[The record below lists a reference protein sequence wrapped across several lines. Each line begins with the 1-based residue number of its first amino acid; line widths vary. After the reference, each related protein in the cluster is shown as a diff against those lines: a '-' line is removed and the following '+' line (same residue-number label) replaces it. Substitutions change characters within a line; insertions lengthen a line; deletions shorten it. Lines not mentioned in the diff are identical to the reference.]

1 MDRPEQTV
9 IVAGADRD
17 FFWIHP
23 ILTLDSPAMT
33 QPFVDRFR
41 LDIDALRKAEEGAD
55 PGILDGSRISD
66 ALEDQVAEVVSALN
80 ERGPAPT
87 LAVVRIGDDPASEIY
102 VKHKTKACRR
112 LGIESRHVHRSADIS
127 ESDLLGL
134 LDELST
140 DEEVDGLLLQLPLPD
155 HVDPYRCI
163 EHIAPTKDVDGF
175 HPQNLGCLMAGKGH
189 LEACT
194 PRGVMTLLRAT
205 GVDIKGKNAVVVGR
219 SRTVGRPMAQML
231 VRADATV
238 TVCHRHT
245 KDLAAEVGRSD
256 IVVVAT
262 GVPELVSGEWI
273 KEGSIVV
280 DVGISRE
287 DSGSLVGDVEFEPA
301 RERAQLITPVPGGVG
316 PMTVATLME
325 NTTRAALIRRGL
337 CWDGTRL
344 VTPEEVDDG
353 ACAEYRA

>member
-1 MDRPEQTV
+1 
-9 IVAGADRD
+9 
-17 FFWIHP
+17 
-23 ILTLDSPAMT
+23 MT

-41 LDIDALRKAEEGAD
+41 LDIDALREAEEGAD
-55 PGILDGSRISD
+55 PGILDGSRIAD
-66 ALEDQVAEVVSALN
+66 ALEEQVADVVSALK
-80 ERGPAPT
+80 EEGPAPT

-102 VKHKTKACRR
+102 VKHKTKACRK
-112 LGIESRHVHRSADIS
+112 LGIESRHVHRGGDIS

-134 LDELST
+134 LDELSA
-140 DEEVDGLLLQLPLPD
+140 DDEVDGLLLQLPLPN
-155 HVDPYRCI
+155 HIDPYRCI
-163 EHIAPTKDVDGF
+163 EHIEPTKDVDGF

-194 PRGVMTLLRAT
+194 PRGVMTLLQAT
-205 GVDIKGKNAVVVGR
+205 GVDIQGKNAVVVGR

-245 KDLAAEVGRSD
+245 DDLAAEVGRSD

-262 GVPELVSGEWI
+262 GVPELVDGTWI
-273 KEGSIVV
+273 KDGAIVV

-301 RERAQLITPVPGGVG
+301 RKRASLITPVPGGVG

-337 CWDGTRL
+337 VWDGNELTSL
-344 VTPEEVDDG
+344 EEIREG
-353 ACAEYRA
+353 ACADYRR